1 MANRLRQ
8 VVEDKKQFF
17 IQELLNAGIYK
28 RANRQ
33 LYELTL
39 SELEKEYD
47 RLPKQEP
54 TA

>member
-1 MANRLRQ
+1 MVNRLRKA
-8 VVEDKKQFF
+8 VDDKKQFF
-17 IQELLNAGIYK
+17 IQELLNRGIYK

-47 RLPKQEP
+47 RLMK
-54 TA
+54 TKSAT